1 VRSPWRADRGSVVAE
16 FAVALPA
23 VLLVFLALMSGIQF
37 GALAV
42 RLNDAAADAAR
53 GLARGDATASV
64 AARLATQVPGASLQ
78 RRADGDLVCAE
89 LALTPGGASGLLG
102 ISLEARSCALAGG
115 L

>member
-1 VRSPWRADRGSVVAE
+1 MRSPWRADRGSVVAE

-53 GLARGDATASV
+53 GLARGDAT
-64 AARLATQVPGASLQ
+64 QVPGASLQ

>member
-1 VRSPWRADRGSVVAE
+1 MRSPWRADRGSVVAE

-53 GLARGDATASV
+53 GLARGDATAS
-64 AARLATQVPGASLQ
+64 ARLATQVPGASLQ